1 MRREL
6 REEWGVAAERL
17 RIEALV
23 RLPSR
28 VVHLVGQ
35 AWLSE
40 GTVVTPDHEHDEY
53 SWWPSDPERWPP
65 EAEEPLRRLA
75 IALSADDA

>member
-6 REEWGVAAERL
+6 REEWSVEAERL
-17 RIEALV
+17 TVEALV

-35 AWLSE
+35 AWLPE
-40 GTVVTPDHEHDEY
+40 GAVVTPDHEHDDY
-53 SWWPSDPERWPP
+53 AWWPADVEQWPG
-65 EAEEPLRRLA
+65 EADEALRRLA
-75 IALSADDA
+75 GLLAQAG